1 MVEITKLI
9 TESQLFATQY
19 SSFLFKIESNLFSKQ
34 TKTNKKSTNP
44 KNLTYAIH
52 QDILEVLPWSV
63 LHVQV
68 ESGSLVCQISETQ
81 ASR

>member
-9 TESQLFATQY
+9 TESQLFTTQY
-19 SSFLFKIESNLFSKQ
+19 SSFLLKIESNLFSKQ
-34 TKTNKKSTNP
+34 TKTNKKINQP

-68 ESGSLVCQISETQ
+68 ESESLVCQISETQ